1 MENIFNLKKF
11 LSEGKMLKEIESSN
25 EPKRFKLN
33 ADTKTANDVYKQ
45 TGGKTFQV
53 STKKGLFKV
62 YPLGLKGNNDTAILG
77 YTKDG
82 TELYIHIPEID
93 FIQM

>member
-1 MENIFNLKKF
+1 MENTFNLKKF
-11 LSEGKMLKEIESSN
+11 LTEGKLLKEETNIN

-33 ADTKTANDVYKQ
+33 ADTKTANDVYIQ

-53 STKKGLFKV
+53 STKKGLFTV
-62 YPLGLKGNNDTAILG
+62 YPSGLKGNNDTAILG
-77 YTKDG
+77 YTEGG

>member
-1 MENIFNLKKF
+1 MENFNLKSF
-11 LSEGKMLKEIESSN
+11 LAEGKLLKEETNIN

-33 ADTKTANDVYKQ
+33 SDTKTASDVYKQ

-53 STKKGLFKV
+53 STKKGLFTV
-62 YPLGLKGNNDTAILG
+62 YPSGLRGNQDTAILG
-77 YTKDG
+77 WKDG
-82 TELYIHIPEID
+82 TERYIYIPEID

>member
-1 MENIFNLKKF
+1 MENDFNFKKY
-11 LSEGKMLKEIESSN
+11 LAEGKLLKEETNIN
-25 EPKRFKLN
+25 EPKRFKVN
-33 ADTKTANDVYKQ
+33 ADTKTANDVYMQ
-45 TGGKTFQV
+45 TGGKKFQV
-53 STKKGLFKV
+53 STKKGLFTV

-77 YTKDG
+77 YTKNG